1 MKQYIERIR
10 IKYNIRREYFTV
22 LLPVLIAVLLVFT
35 SILLGYGMV
44 EQKSTAENDRLEKYE
59 EIVREI
65 GGEKGVEELP
75 KEEKKT
81 GLDHIIVFVTLIAI
95 VPYSMDTSLQ
105 KRRRRKKEELFT
117 EFLFK
122 LSELM
127 RGGLDPVKAVIE
139 LSKSDLGGLT
149 PHVRLAATAMT
160 LGKSFEEAMKA
171 MADSLESELISRYTH
186 LVIQASYTGGAVS
199 DLILKASEDMRSII
213 GIEREKEGNLK
224 PYTLILYFAQAIIV
238 LLAYI
243 LSTSLLP
250 YLKGIG
256 AEMLFGRAEIADINF
271 EQGFFHLIM
280 INAFLGGII
289 IGKITEGSSKHGFKH
304 AAILMVACYLA
315 CIFFVLPT
323 PQMAEEVTIEIISG
337 DGQEGF
343 VGLPLEGPIVFKIYD
358 LEDNPKSGVY
368 VEFSITPG
376 GMVKPSFLKTD
387 KGGLAS
393 VKATLGEEA
402 GIYVIEAKVG
412 CITKKATAIAKSE
425 GG

>member
-65 GGEKGVEELP
+65 VGEKGVEELP

-81 GLDHIIVFVTLIAI
+81 GLDHIIVFATLIAI
-95 VPYSMDTSLQ
+95 IPYSMDTSLQ
-105 KRRRRKKEELFT
+105 KRRRKKKEELFT

-224 PYTLILYFAQAIIV
+224 PYTIIFYFAQAIIV
-238 LLAYI
+238 LLTYI

-323 PQMAEEVTIEIISG
+323 PLIAEEVTIEIISG

-358 LEDNPKSGVY
+358 LEGNPKSGVY

-393 VKATLGEEA
+393 VKVTLGEEA

-425 GG
+425 VG

>member
-81 GLDHIIVFVTLIAI
+81 GLDHIIVFATLIAI
-95 VPYSMDTSLQ
+95 IPYSMDTSLQ

-224 PYTLILYFAQAIIV
+224 PYTIIFYFAQAIIV

>member
-65 GGEKGVEELP
+65 VGEKGVEELP

-81 GLDHIIVFVTLIAI
+81 GLDHIIVFATLIAI
-95 VPYSMDTSLQ
+95 IPYSMDTSLQ

-224 PYTLILYFAQAIIV
+224 PYTIIFYFAQAIIV

-315 CIFFVLPT
+315 CIFFILPM
-323 PQMAEEVTIEIISG
+323 PQIAEEVTIEIISG

-358 LEDNPKSGVY
+358 LEGNPKSGVY